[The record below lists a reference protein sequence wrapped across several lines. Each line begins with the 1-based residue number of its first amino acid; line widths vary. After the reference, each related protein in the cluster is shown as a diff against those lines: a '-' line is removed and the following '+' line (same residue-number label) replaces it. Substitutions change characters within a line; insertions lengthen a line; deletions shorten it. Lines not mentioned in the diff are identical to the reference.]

1 VNGVAVVVLLLWVV
15 LSIVC
20 LFVGGTIGKAKGYPS
35 AGYLLGLFFSFI
47 GVIIIAVM
55 PPSSEWRARAEADRQ
70 RREDL
75 LLDAVRSSARTDQTP
90 IKAVSRREL
99 IAEAIRR
106 DPSLAESDS
115 PETLG
120 RLSEAVAALKEESE
134 LRADL
139 ASLRAQEQEDERMRA
154 SQAAAQA
161 NEIRRAQ
168 ASRWAA
174 EENERANQG
183 RRERQERLAAAE
195 AQRLADLSLPRR
207 LLAQH
212 RRTVVVVGGTLV
224 VALLVTGLWSW
235 GRMVNQQATE
245 AAAQEQALEDQKRAL
260 QESCGSGFDGVWP
273 DGYTVAT
280 WASCGDEAVQLRIL
294 REYPGASTLTERFA
308 KSNYPTVRTELAHVT
323 TDAAVLERL
332 AQDQDGQVRTAV
344 ASNPSTPTF
353 TLQQFTL
360 DGDPATAVAA
370 LATLADRGVEQA
382 KRDGEWS
389 SDVLASFRSG
399 CEWLTRKQSDAK
411 LQGTVNEQLDSIPGL
426 VSLCRQM
433 K

>member
-20 LFVGGTIGKAKGYPS
+20 LFVGGSIGKAKGYPS

-47 GVIIIAVM
+47 GLIIIAVM
-55 PPSSEWRARAEADRQ
+55 PPSAEWRARAEADRQ
-70 RREDL
+70 RRDDL
-75 LLDAVRSSARTDQTP
+75 LLDAVRSSANADQTP
-90 IKAVSRREL
+90 IESVSRREL
-99 IAEAIRR
+99 IAEAVRR

-120 RLSEAVAALKEESE
+120 RLAEAVADLKVESE

-139 ASLRAQEQEDERMRA
+139 ASLRAEQQEGERIRVT
-154 SQAAAQA
+154 QAAAQA
-161 NEIRRAQ
+161 NEIRREQ
-168 ASRWAA
+168 ASRWAG
-174 EENERANQG
+174 EENERANRE
-183 RRERQERLAAAE
+183 RRERDARLAAAE
-195 AQRLADLSLPRR
+195 TQRLADLSVPRR

-212 RRTVVVVGGTLV
+212 RRMFAVVGGVLV

-235 GRMVNQQATE
+235 GRMVNQQSAE
-245 AAAQEQALEDQKRAL
+245 AATQEQALEDQKRAL

-294 REYPGASTLTERFA
+294 GEYPGASTLTERFA
-308 KSNYPTVRTELAHVT
+308 KSNYPKVRMELAQVT
-323 TDAAVLERL
+323 TDAGVLERL

-344 ASNPSTPTF
+344 ASNPSTPAF

-360 DGDPATAVAA
+360 DGNPVTAVAA

-382 KRDGEWS
+382 ENDGQWS

-399 CEWLTRKQSDAK
+399 CEWLTRKQPDAK
-411 LQGTVNEQLDSIPGL
+411 LQRTIKQQLDSISGL